1 MPTPNAPQRRNLSK
15 NRRRKDPPR
24 PADAGCRRRD
34 MRRGRTARS
43 RHNNET

>member
-1 MPTPNAPQRRNLSK
+1 MPTPSAPQRRNLSK
-15 NRRRKDPPR
+15 NRRRKILLVLPTLVCR
-24 PADAGCRRRD
+24 PRD